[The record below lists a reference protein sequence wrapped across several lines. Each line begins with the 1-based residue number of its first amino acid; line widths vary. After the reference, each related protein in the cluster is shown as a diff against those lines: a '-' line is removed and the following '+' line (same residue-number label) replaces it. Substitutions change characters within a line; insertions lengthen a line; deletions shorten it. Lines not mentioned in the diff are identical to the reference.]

1 MAVKDAV
8 KAEATPTE
16 VSFKYDGEDYTVPAP
31 KVWPLE
37 VIEAQESGKFATCVR
52 ALLGENQYLKFKR
65 TPRTLSDLEQL
76 TDAMFSAVNANQGE

>member
-16 VSFKYDGEDYTVPAP
+16 VSFEYDGTKYTVPAP

-52 ALLGENQYLKFKR
+52 ALLGEDQYLRFKK